1 MLKVWPENLRFCK
14 CSSNVSTYFT
24 LGKNGL
30 TGGDS
35 NAGCL
40 LESSGGELKKK
51 PAPGS
56 YLISMERTLAC
67 VFVKTPPGD
76 CKCSLV

>member
-1 MLKVWPENLRFCK
+1 VAQEFAFLT

-30 TGGDS
+30 AGGDS

-56 YLISMERTLAC
+56 YLISVERTLAC
-67 VFVKTPPGD
+67 VFVKASPGD